1 MSQSKSSE
9 VVYKL
14 GTLTTRFGSL
24 AYVSQSVVGKRYSIA
39 EIQRDDAKLPDF
51 VCGGVGVASRR
62 AESDSAAH
70 SQHTS
75 SALLQPKNLQT
86 P

>member
-39 EIQRDDAKLPDF
+39 EIQRDDAK
-51 VCGGVGVASRR
+51 
-62 AESDSAAH
+62 
-70 SQHTS
+70 
-75 SALLQPKNLQT
+75 
-86 P
+86 